1 MVGEVVMKKINIILF
16 MMISACSLYG
26 CTQSSNSVD
35 KLNDKSTEISSEYD
49 DSQKLIADNNAEK
62 EYEIPD
68 KYDTVFWVDLSIF
81 WLTVSNDQN
90 AHIMQNTLKYGTH
103 STHLL
108 DNKIIIIGFA
118 HTNNPAIIG
127 NII

>member
-68 KYDTVFWVDLSIF
+68 KYDTVFWIGMAEDNSARALCYGDSGYAIYDLSKQEECA
-81 WLTVSNDQN
+81 SYENRQD
-90 AHIMQNTLKYGTH
+90 
-103 STHLL
+103 
-108 DNKIIIIGFA
+108 
-118 HTNNPAIIG
+118 
-127 NII
+127 